1 MKGLSIGALSLV
13 LVAMFAPSSLAQAGA
28 GSEAAPVPRT
38 DPNGYVS
45 YGSGAIHLAV
55 PDVSSVG
62 NDLAVMGQG
71 QILDLNVAVTI
82 THTWVGDLTVVLT
95 HVDTGTAVTIIDRP
109 GVPITGFGCSGNNI
123 AAVLDDLAATPVEGE
138 CASATPTISGTFI
151 PNNPLSAFD
160 GEDLGG
166 TWRIGVADAAGGDTG
181 FLEDWTLFFG
191 VRLCGGE
198 AATIIGTP
206 GDDHLI
212 GTPGNDVIVGMAGA
226 DVIEGGGGDD
236 LICGG
241 AGPDTLIGGPGTDVL
256 LGLKGSD
263 TLLGGTGIDY
273 LYGGGGKDTLIG
285 GADDDFLYGGKGKDT
300 ADYSTAGA
308 AVVVDL
314 GGGAALGGAG
324 NDSLVKIENVIGSA
338 KGDSI
343 YGSGVANVLRGGAGN
358 DLLVGRGGA
367 DRLYGGDGN
376 DTLRGNAGPDL
387 LLGGP
392 GVDSAN
398 GGAGTDACAAETE
411 VSCEL

>member
-1 MKGLSIGALSLV
+1 
-13 LVAMFAPSSLAQAGA
+13 MFAPASVAQDGPA
-28 GSEAAPVPRT
+28 SEAAPVPRT
-38 DPNGYVS
+38 DPNGYLT

-55 PDVSSVG
+55 PDLSETWSES
-62 NDLAVMGQG
+62 AIFGQG
-71 QILDLNVAVTI
+71 QILDLNVAVSI
-82 THTWVGDLTVVLT
+82 THTWVGDLIVTLT
-95 HVDTGTAVTIIDRP
+95 HLDTGTAVTIIDRP
-109 GVPITGFGCSGNNI
+109 GRIDSGVGCSGDDI
-123 AAVLDDLAATPVEGE
+123 FAVLDDLGATPVEGE
-138 CASATPTISGTFI
+138 CAIATPTISGTFS

-166 TWRIGVADAAGGDTG
+166 TWRLTVADAASFDTG

-191 VRLCGGE
+191 VRFCGGDTGNA

-212 GTPGNDVIVGMAGA
+212 GTPGRDVIVGLAGA
-226 DVIEGGGGDD
+226 DIIEGGGGDD

-241 AGPDTLIGGPGTDVL
+241 AGPDTLIGGPGSDVL

-273 LYGGGGKDTLIG
+273 LYGGGGKDTLVG

-314 GGGAALGGAG
+314 GSGGALGGAG
-324 NDSLVKIENVIGSA
+324 NDSLVKIENVIGST
-338 KGDSI
+338 KGDTI
-343 YGSGVANVLRGGAGN
+343 YGSGKANRLHGGAGN
-358 DLLVGRGGA
+358 DLLVGRGSA

-376 DTLRGNAGPDL
+376 DTLRGNAGHDL
-387 LLGGP
+387 LQGGP
-392 GVDSAN
+392 GTDSAD
-398 GGAGTDACAAETE
+398 GGAGTDTCAAETE